1 MRRPN
6 RAGFTLLE
14 LMIVIAIIGILS
26 GIATIKYADLLRK
39 AEEGGLQGNLGAVRS
54 AISIYYADTDG
65 VYPQSLGFLV
75 LNARYLKAMPT
86 AKVPRQHEASALV
99 TAGAAAT
106 DAGGWLYNDDAA
118 HSRFGSA
125 AVNCVHTDSKG
136 SVWSAY

>member
-1 MRRPN
+1 MKN
-6 RAGFTLLE
+6 RHRSGFTILE
-14 LMIVIAIIGILS
+14 LMVVVAIIGILS
-26 GIATIKYADLLRK
+26 SIATIKYADLLRK

-75 LNARYLKAMPT
+75 VNSRYLKELPT
-86 AKVPRQHEASALV
+86 AKIPRQHEASSLV

-106 DAGGWLYNDDAA
+106 DAGGWLYNDDGT

-136 SVWSAY
+136 SVWSSY